1 MNWYLKV
8 LREHYSDFAGRA
20 RRREYWMFVLVNMI
34 AVVLLG
40 VTGTLVKL
48 PWLSMLYG
56 LGVLVP
62 SLAVSVR
69 RLHDIGRS
77 GRLLLVSLVPV
88 AGGIYLL
95 YLFCLDGEK
104 KLNRW
109 GANPKA

>member
-1 MNWYLKV
+1 
-8 LREHYSDFAGRA
+8 
-20 RRREYWMFVLVNMI
+20 MFVLVNMI

-40 VTGTLVKL
+40 VIGTLVKL

>member
-1 MNWYLKV
+1 
-8 LREHYSDFAGRA
+8 
-20 RRREYWMFVLVNMI
+20 MFVLVNMI

>member
-1 MNWYLKV
+1 
-8 LREHYSDFAGRA
+8 
-20 RRREYWMFVLVNMI
+20 MFVLVNI
-34 AVVLLG
+34 IVVVLLG
-40 VTGTLVKL
+40 VTSTLVKL

-62 SLAVSVR
+62 SLAVSAR